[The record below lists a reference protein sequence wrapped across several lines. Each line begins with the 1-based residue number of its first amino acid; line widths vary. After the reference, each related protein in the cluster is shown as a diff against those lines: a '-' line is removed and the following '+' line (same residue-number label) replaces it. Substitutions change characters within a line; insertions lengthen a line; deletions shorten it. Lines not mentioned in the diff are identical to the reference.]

1 MHPQDDGPR
10 TSFILGNVILG
21 AAAVMLLFFAPLWER
36 FGIWALLFW
45 MVMAALGVYFI
56 SRSSDPSQSGPPN

>member
-21 AAAVMLLFFAPLWER
+21 AAAVMLLFFGPLWER